1 MNVLVNSWFLT
12 ARLLRHLLRQPWSMA
27 FTLLQPI
34 VWMLLYG
41 QVFRRISD
49 LPGFEGMSYI
59 TFLTPAIVIMS
70 GLFSAGFVGLGILT
84 DLDSGLMDRFLI
96 SPVSRPALI
105 LDRLISLAIKIVP
118 QTILLLGIGTL
129 LGARYAGGFRG
140 FLVLLGAAILLATA
154 FGGLS
159 IALALISRKQD
170 TVIGA
175 MNFILL
181 PLTFLS
187 GAFIATNLIPGWVRG
202 IALLNPVNWS
212 VEAARAGFQP
222 HTDWH
227 FITTRFLVLAVFMLT
242 SCWFA
247 TVSFRH
253 YRRSA

>member
-1 MNVLVNSWFLT
+1 MNILASSWFLT
-12 ARLLRHLLRQPWSMA
+12 LRLLRHLLRQPWSIA

-41 QVFRRISD
+41 QLFRHIAD
-49 LPGFEGMSYI
+49 LPGFSGMSYI

-84 DLDSGLMDRFLI
+84 DVDSGLMDRFLT
-96 SPVSRPALI
+96 SPVSRPSLI

-118 QTILLLGIGTL
+118 QTFILLGLGML
-129 LGARYAGGFRG
+129 LGARYAGGVPG
-140 FLVLLGAAILLATA
+140 FFVLLGAAILLATA

-159 IALALISRKQD
+159 IGLALITRKQD

-187 GAFIATNLIPGWVRG
+187 GAFMVTSLVPGWIQA

-212 VEAARAGFQP
+212 VEAARSGFQAHP
-222 HTDWH
+222 DWYLV
-227 FITTRFLVLAVFMLT
+227 TTRLAVLAVFMLA
-242 SCWFA
+242 SCCFA